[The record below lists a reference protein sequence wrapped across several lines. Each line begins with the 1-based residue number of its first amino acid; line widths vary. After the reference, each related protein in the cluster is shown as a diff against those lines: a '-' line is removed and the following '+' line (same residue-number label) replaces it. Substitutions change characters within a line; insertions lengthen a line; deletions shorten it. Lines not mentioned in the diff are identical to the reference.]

1 MPPETVAVNV
11 AACPATGLAGLTVK
25 LAVRVSGETVIVAD
39 CVAVLWVGVAE
50 SVTVRLIV
58 NVPFVA

>member
-1 MPPETVAVNV
+1 MVTAS
-11 AACPATGLAGLTVK
+11 
-25 LAVRVSGETVIVAD
+25 VRADTVIVAD

-58 NVPFVA
+58 